1 MGSGHDL
8 TGIAVAGFGV
18 GAGRDL
24 KGLAIGGVGVGAGR
38 DLTGLAVG
46 AVGIGVGWDLTGLVI
61 GGAVGAG
68 GHLRGVAV
76 AAPQLTGFTVGLAA
90 GTKHMRGIV
99 IARAY
104 FRVERGGTMRGA
116 SLSAF
121 NHIRGRQQGL
131 TIGLLN
137 IADELHGVQ
146 IGLINIA
153 RNKQSFSVL
162 PFVNFNR

>member
-1 MGSGHDL
+1 
-8 TGIAVAGFGV
+8 V
-18 GAGRDL
+18 GAVRDL

-46 AVGIGVGWDLTGLVI
+46 AVGVGVGRDLTGLVI

-68 GHLRGVAV
+68 GHLRGVAVAV

-99 IARAY
+99 IAPAY

-137 IADELHGVQ
+137 IADELHDVQ